1 MKAIKLMILVLFA
14 FGLILP
20 TITGVSAIKPVEE
33 PAPEPICS
41 NEGFNCE
48 CVNFYGSFD
57 YYTIEKWSFDG
68 EEYSV
73 DETNPRY
80 SYFNIDVDGDYRGA
94 EWTSSPSVYSVLM
107 KAGNDLT
114 EFEGGLEGNVTAG
127 KHDISHLTFC
137 GYKTNNGGCTGDD
150 CGGNGV
156 PEFPAFSAV
165 AAVLVVT
172 LGLVFI
178 RRN

>member
-1 MKAIKLMILVLFA
+1 MKAIKLMILVLFV
-14 FGLILP
+14 FGLFLP
-20 TITGVSAIKPVEE
+20 TITGVNAKVVEE
-33 PAPEPICS
+33 EPEPLCT

-57 YYTIEKWSFDG
+57 YYTIEKWSYDG

-94 EWTSSPSVYSVLM
+94 EWTSSPAVYSVLV
-107 KAGNDLT
+107 KAGQDQT
-114 EFEGGLEGNVTAG
+114 EFDGGLEGNVTTG

-156 PEFPAFSAV
+156 PEFPALSAV

-172 LGLVFI
+172 LGLVLL
-178 RRN
+178 RKN